1 MMIPLQLT
9 EGAKRMLDTD
19 PHGWTL
25 SLIAVTTVF
34 TALVILYFIYTF
46 TGNIF
51 TGKYKKERKPKAPK
65 QVKGAAGDEAEV
77 AAAIAMAFE
86 AESGSEVEVAIAT
99 ALHLYLSGSIHDVE
113 PGIITIKRGPAAWA
127 QKNNFRKTPVK

>member
-9 EGAKRMLDTD
+9 EGAKRMLETD

-34 TALVILYFIYTF
+34 TALVILYCIYTF

-51 TGKYKKERKPKAPK
+51 TGKYKRQSKPRKAKL
-65 QVKGAAGDEAEV
+65 KGGEEAEV
-77 AAAIAMAFE
+77 AAAIAMALE

-99 ALHLYLSGSIHDVE
+99 ALHLYLSGSVHDVE
-113 PGIITIKRGPAAWA
+113 PGIITIKRNGSAWA
-127 QKNNFRKTPVK
+127 QKNLNFRKTPVK